1 MRAEIGGDHMNA
13 SVVGG
18 MPDSGLGTL
27 PFDEVTALVREIEA
41 GAAWQKAVTTLH
53 LPTLSR
59 KGHWFTNPKKALFYL
74 SLTTPTRGLALDVG
88 AGSGVI
94 ASELARHFRRVIA
107 VEPDAKWSRFMT
119 HRFSQDGLAVD
130 VIHGNAFQLPGTVA
144 NVDLAVVNGVLEWA
158 AFGDT
163 PEAKAGTPRDV
174 QLAFLRAIR
183 SALRPGGRIG
193 IAIENRLHFDC
204 FRGASPH
211 DELPYVAVMPR
222 PLAEAVT
229 RRRQGVSYR
238 TWIYGARG
246 YRRLLQDAGFS
257 RPQIYA
263 ALPTYHQPE
272 SFVPLD
278 RTDAIRPHLINGSR
292 LRRVA
297 LTAIAAAG
305 LLGQMVH
312 SFYIAAEAPER

>member
-1 MRAEIGGDHMNA
+1 MSASAVRAL
-13 SVVGG
+13 
-18 MPDSGLGTL
+18 PDSGLGTL
-27 PFDEVTALVREIEA
+27 PFDEVTTLLREIE
-41 GAAWQKAVTTLH
+41 GGVAWQKAVTTLP

-59 KGHWFTNPKKALFYL
+59 KGHWFTNPKKASFYL
-74 SLTTPTRGLALDVG
+74 SLTTPTRGLAVDIG

-107 VEPDAKWSRFMT
+107 LEQDAKWSRFMT

-130 VIHGNAFQLPGTVA
+130 VIQGNAFQLPRTVA

-174 QLAFLRAIR
+174 QVAFLEAVR

-193 IAIENRLHFDC
+193 IAIENRLHVEY

-211 DELPYVAVMPR
+211 GELPYVAVMPR
-222 PLAEAVT
+222 PLADAVT
-229 RRRQGVSYR
+229 RRRQGAPYR

-246 YRRLLQDAGFS
+246 YARLLQDAGFV
-257 RPQIYA
+257 RPQIFA
-263 ALPTYHQPE
+263 ALPSYHQPE

-278 RTDAIRPHLINGSR
+278 RTEAIRPHLINGSR

-297 LTAIAAAG
+297 LSAFAAAG
-305 LLGQMVH
+305 LLGHMVH
-312 SFYIAAEAPER
+312 SFYIAAERPER